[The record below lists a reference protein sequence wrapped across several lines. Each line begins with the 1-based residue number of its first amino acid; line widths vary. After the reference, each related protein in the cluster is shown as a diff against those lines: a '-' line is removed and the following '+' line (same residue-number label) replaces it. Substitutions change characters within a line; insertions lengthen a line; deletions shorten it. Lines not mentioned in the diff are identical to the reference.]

1 MAEPQRVYLIS
12 DATGETAEKI
22 VNAALTQFRDKPV
35 RVTRISNVRDRNRI
49 LQSLD
54 EVLQNRGLVVYTI
67 VNRDLAQLV
76 HDECEALGLPC
87 FDLITPL
94 LMKFSEFFGRSPG
107 QTPGLLHDMDEDYF
121 RRIEAVEF
129 TVKHDDGQ
137 ELRHLADADIV
148 LVGVSRTSKTP
159 LSTYLAHHGWKV
171 ANVPLVM
178 GIDPPWEL
186 FQVDP
191 GRVAGLYI
199 EGQRLLE
206 LRAAR
211 LRNLGQ
217 DPRAA
222 YADLEKIEEEL
233 RYAKGLFRRHGWV
246 TVNVSGKAVEE
257 TANEVLVKLKL
268 K

>member
-1 MAEPQRVYLIS
+1 MTGPQRIYLLS

-35 RVTRISNVRDRNRI
+35 RVTRISNVRDKNR
-49 LQSLD
+49 LFQSLD

-67 VNRDLAQLV
+67 VNRELSQLV
-76 HDECEALGLPC
+76 QDECEALGLVSC
-87 FDLITPL
+87 DLITPL

-107 QTPGLLHDMDEDYF
+107 QTPGLLHDMDDEYF

-137 ELRHLADADIV
+137 EVRHLGVADIV

-159 LSTYLAHHGWKV
+159 LSTYMAHLGWKV
-171 ANVPLVM
+171 ANVPLVY
-178 GIDPPWEL
+178 GIEPPKEL
-186 FQVDP
+186 FLVDP
-191 GRVAGLYI
+191 KRVVGLYI
-199 EGQRLLE
+199 DAQRLME

-217 DPRAA
+217 DPRTA
-222 YADLEKIEEEL
+222 YADLEEIEEEL
-233 RYAKGLFRRHGWV
+233 RYAKAIFRQNSWV
-246 TVNVSGKAVEE
+246 SINVSGKAVEE

>member
-1 MAEPQRVYLIS
+1 MAEPQRIYVIS

-35 RVTRISNVRDRNRI
+35 RVTRISNLRDRNRI

-54 EVLQNRGLVVYTI
+54 EVLQNRGLVVYTL

-76 HDECEALGLPC
+76 HNECEALGLPS

-137 ELRHLADADIV
+137 EVRHLADADIV

-178 GIDPPWEL
+178 GIDPPKEL
-186 FQVDP
+186 FRVNP
-191 GRVAGLYI
+191 RRVAGLYI
-199 EGQRLLE
+199 EDQRLLE

-217 DPRAA
+217 DQRAD
-222 YADLEKIEEEL
+222 YADLEKIQEEL
-233 RYAKGLFRRHGWV
+233 RYAQGIFRRNGWI

>member
-12 DATGETAEKI
+12 DATGETAEKM

-49 LQSLD
+49 LQGLD
-54 EVLQNRGLVVYTI
+54 EVLRNRGLVVYTL

-87 FDLITPL
+87 LDLITPL

-137 ELRHLADADIV
+137 ELRHLTEADIV

-178 GIDPPWEL
+178 GIDPPREL

-191 GRVAGLYI
+191 GRVVGLYI

-217 DPRAA
+217 GPRAA

-233 RYAKGLFRRHGWV
+233 RHAKDLFRRNGWV

>member
-76 HDECEALGLPC
+76 HDECEALGLPS

-178 GIDPPWEL
+178 GIDPPREL

-191 GRVAGLYI
+191 RRVAGLYI

-233 RYAKGLFRRHGWV
+233 RYAKGLFRRNGWV